1 MSETRSKTSEG
12 VSGEANPPPY
22 KLTKRAITLAG
33 GGPAAGLH
41 IGALARLQQ
50 EDINFDV
57 WALSC
62 IGGWVG
68 IINNQWSNGDKAEQ
82 TYKFF
87 RNGVF
92 REDESY
98 SRFPVNAVFAPDLQ
112 TNTRALIKFLYDPR
126 TYEGLLL
133 PGELVKATIES
144 VRFWRDPDSWNS
156 EGNFN
161 HWVLNQLLAVQPL
174 SRFVTSLLYLSAM
187 NGLSRIYYEDS
198 SFLNRIDIDHLFK
211 QAGLFLY
218 HNAWNLD
225 KKEMELF
232 SNIKK
237 DGYGDIT
244 RQSLCACSALPYIEG
259 TVKIDKDTYSEGAL
273 IETVNFSRLIEDH
286 PDLKEIWVS
295 RIVDVSQAEVPKN
308 LNGALGNLCMLFAGS
323 LGDDDVKLFQYHA
336 RDEGWGGTIYEMDFA
351 AKNTPQPS
359 KPYPRWMTVSGQDEN
374 VNFDWNW
381 RNLNN
386 GVERGYRVADELLN
400 FRSCMQYYVKA
411 RQQGPD
417 HPNYN
422 QADYMKKLERA
433 LEFAQRLTRPTYAL
447 GQVARAATFSAA
459 AEAHASGSA
468 VRLDEAKEA
477 IKRIAE
483 DTKMPWRNSRKRRDG
498 IGPVKRLKLEL
509 KKTFFDQETI
519 EFIMNDLGR
528 AGVGDILKGTASSP
542 TPRHA

>member
-1 MSETRSKTSEG
+1 M
-12 VSGEANPPPY
+12 
-22 KLTKRAITLAG
+22 AG

-82 TYKFF
+82 TYNFF

-98 SRFPVNAVFAPDLQ
+98 SRFPVNSVFAPDLQ
-112 TNTRALIKFLYDPR
+112 TNTRALMKFLYDPG

-144 VRFWRDPDSWNS
+144 MRFWRDPNSWNS

-174 SRFVTSLLYLSAM
+174 SRFMTSLLYLSAM
-187 NGLSRIYYEDS
+187 NGLSRIYYDDS

-232 SNIKK
+232 SNIEK
-237 DGYGDIT
+237 DGYSDIT
-244 RQSLCACSALPYIEG
+244 RKSLCACSALPYIEG
-259 TVKIDKDTYSEGAL
+259 TVQIGTDTYSEGAL

-286 PDLKEIWVS
+286 PGLKEIWVS
-295 RIVDVSQAEVPKN
+295 RIVDVSQADVPKN

-351 AKNTPQPS
+351 AKNTPRPS
-359 KPYPRWMTVSGQDEN
+359 KQIPQWMTVSWQDEN

-411 RQQGPD
+411 HQQGPG
-417 HPNYN
+417 HPNHI
-422 QADYMKKLERA
+422 KTLERA

-459 AEAHASGSA
+459 A
-468 VRLDEAKEA
+468 RLDEAKEA

-483 DTKMPWRNSRKRRDG
+483 NTKMPWRNSRKRGGG
-498 IGPVKRLKLEL
+498 IGPVERLKLEL
-509 KKTFFDQETI
+509 NKTFFDQKTI
-519 EFIMNDLGR
+519 EFIMDDLVR
-528 AGVGDILKGTASSP
+528 AGVGDILMAAASSP
-542 TPRHA
+542 RA